1 MYVLSSD
8 LEHVSDDEVCVF
20 WYIKCMFVQNL
31 SGDPMTVEIC
41 PHWRST
47 MDTEK
52 VERRIVRDLIVF
64 LKGMKLVKL
73 KIFWKKKKTNL
84 WKQFN
89 YKVKFTMVSFAC

>member
-8 LEHVSDDEVCVF
+8 LEHVSDDKVCVF

-52 VERRIVRDLIVF
+52 VKRRIVRDNIVF
-64 LKGMKLVKL
+64 SRLLRDMNLIRL
-73 KIFWKKKKTNL
+73 DFFWKKENKL
-84 WKQFN
+84 
-89 YKVKFTMVSFAC
+89 S

>member
-1 MYVLSSD
+1 
-8 LEHVSDDEVCVF
+8 
-20 WYIKCMFVQNL
+20 MFVQNL

-73 KIFWKKKKTNL
+73 KFFWKKKR
-84 WKQFN
+84 KQTQIVFGFDTLIVLLLP
-89 YKVKFTMVSFAC
+89 YKIDCQNIDTQYSATK